1 MPPKKNC
8 HDPRHTMQY
17 TIAAYIDIAKTIIS
31 GQRPGNHIYHDLALT
46 GDKDVFA
53 LMAGA
58 GLIRDAFFKRRV
70 HLCAICNGKSGM
82 CSEDCKFCSQSK
94 CHTPAI
100 DVYPLMPKAELQKG
114 AYELMDTNVHRY
126 SVVTTGKGLARREVR
141 QVADALGSL
150 PSKKLSYCVS
160 LGILDDADMDYLKAC
175 GVDRYHHNLETCRSH
190 FDAVCT
196 SHTYDDRVNTV
207 KNAKKA
213 GLSVCSG
220 GIFGVG
226 ETMTQVL
233 ELAFELRDLKVDA
246 VPVNFL
252 TPIPGTAFEGKNNL
266 TPLKCLKIISVMR
279 YVLPDT
285 DIIIC
290 GGRIPNLKMLH
301 PLVFQAGAN
310 GIMTGNYL
318 TTKGHQLQE
327 DLDMIK
333 ALGLEPRR

>member
-1 MPPKKNC
+1 MK
-8 HDPRHTMQY
+8 Y
-17 TIAAYIDIAKTIIS
+17 TIESYINIARNIIK
-31 GQRPGNHIYHDLALT
+31 GQRPENNIYRDLALT
-46 GDKDVFA
+46 EDKDVFA

-58 GLIRDAFFKRRV
+58 DLIRDTFFNRQI
-70 HLCAICNGKSGM
+70 HLCSICNGKSGK

-94 CHTPAI
+94 FHTSNI
-100 DVYPLMPKAELQKG
+100 ETYPLMPKVELQKG

-126 SVVTTGKGLARREVR
+126 SIVTTGKGLAENEVR
-141 QVADALGSL
+141 QVADALDDL

-175 GVDRYHHNLETCRSH
+175 GVSRYHHNLETCRSH

-196 SHTYDDRVNTV
+196 SHTYDDRVNTIKKA
-207 KNAKKA
+207 KNA

-226 ETMTQVL
+226 ESMAQVL
-233 ELAFELRDLKVDA
+233 ELAFELRELKVDA
-246 VPVNFL
+246 VPINFL
-252 TPIPGTAFEGKNNL
+252 TPIPGTFFEGKRNL

-290 GGRIPNLKMLH
+290 GGRISNLKTLH

-318 TTKGHQLQE
+318 TTKGNQLQE
-327 DLDMIK
+327 DLEMIHQ
-333 ALGLEPRR
+333 LGFKPRE

>member
-1 MPPKKNC
+1 MK
-8 HDPRHTMQY
+8 Y
-17 TIAAYIDIAKTIIS
+17 TIESYINIARNIIK
-31 GQRPGNHIYHDLALT
+31 GQSPENNIYRDLALT
-46 GDKDVFA
+46 EDKDVFA

-58 GLIRDAFFKRRV
+58 DLIRDTFFNRQI
-70 HLCAICNGKSGM
+70 HLCSICNGKSGK
-82 CSEDCKFCSQSK
+82 CSENCKFCSQSK
-94 CHTPAI
+94 FHTSDI
-100 DVYPLMPKAELQKG
+100 EIYPLMPKGELQKG

-126 SVVTTGKGLARREVR
+126 SIVTTGKGLAENEVR
-141 QVADALGSL
+141 QVADALGDL

-175 GVDRYHHNLETCRSH
+175 GVSRYHHNLETCRSH

-196 SHTYDDRVNTV
+196 SHTYDDRVNTI
-207 KNAKKA
+207 KKAKSA

-226 ETMTQVL
+226 ESMAQVL
-233 ELAFELRDLKVDA
+233 ELAFELRELKVDA
-246 VPVNFL
+246 VPINFL
-252 TPIPGTAFEGKNNL
+252 TPIPGTSFEGKNNL

-290 GGRIPNLKMLH
+290 GGRIANLKMLH

-318 TTKGHQLQE
+318 TTKGNQLQE
-327 DLDMIK
+327 DLEMINHLCFK
-333 ALGLEPRR
+333 PRD

>member
-1 MPPKKNC
+1 VK
-8 HDPRHTMQY
+8 Y
-17 TIAAYIDIAKTIIS
+17 TIESYINIAKAIIE
-31 GQRPGNHIYHDLALT
+31 GQRPEDKIYHHLALT

-58 GLIRDAFFKRRV
+58 DLIRETFFKREI
-70 HLCAICNGKSGM
+70 HLCSICNGKSGT

-94 CHTPAI
+94 FHTSDI
-100 DVYPLMPKAELQKG
+100 EIYPLMSKAELQKG
-114 AYELMDTNVHRY
+114 AYALMDTDVHRY
-126 SVVTTGKGLARREVR
+126 SVVTTGKGLGKSEVR
-141 QVADALGSL
+141 QVADTLGEL

-160 LGILDDADMDYLKAC
+160 LGILDDSDMDYLKAC
-175 GVDRYHHNLETCRSH
+175 GISRYHHNLETCRSH
-190 FDAVCT
+190 FDTVCT
-196 SHTYDDRVNTV
+196 SHTYDDRINTIKRA
-207 KNAKKA
+207 KNA

-226 ETMTQVL
+226 ESMAQVL
-233 ELAFELRDLKVDA
+233 ELAFELRELEVDA
-246 VPVNFL
+246 VPINFL
-252 TPIPGTAFEGKNNL
+252 TPIPGTPFEGENNL
-266 TPLKCLKIISVMR
+266 TPLRCLKIISVMR

-318 TTKGHQLQE
+318 TTKGNQLQE
-327 DLDMIK
+327 DLDMINQ
-333 ALGLEPRR
+333 LGFVTSQ